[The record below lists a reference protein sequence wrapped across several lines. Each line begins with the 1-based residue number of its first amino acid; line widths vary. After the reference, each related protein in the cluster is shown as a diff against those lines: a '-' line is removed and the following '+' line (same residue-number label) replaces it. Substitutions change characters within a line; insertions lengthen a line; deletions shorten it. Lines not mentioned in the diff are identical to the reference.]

1 MHFSLPNFYEL
12 LEAFLLDSSQ
22 RRIYGPFMTFKTGLS
37 DDTTEHEKKKKF
49 TRSKISWIG
58 MGVQYSDFF
67 SRLGTATIY
76 PDATLACEWLYTPK
90 ISR

>member
-49 TRSKISWIG
+49 TRSKIS
-58 MGVQYSDFF
+58 
-67 SRLGTATIY
+67 
-76 PDATLACEWLYTPK
+76 
-90 ISR
+90 